1 MTFEEKLAAIRTA
14 MKQQGIDA
22 YIIPSSDPHT
32 SEYLPEHYKCL
43 LFVCGFT
50 GSQGTLVITEDFAGL
65 WADFRYFEQAEDQL
79 KGSGYQLVKLKVQH
93 TPEYIDWLFEKLP
106 EGAVVGFDEALLSVN
121 LGKKLKNDLSS
132 KRITL
137 KNADLLSSVWLNR
150 PALPS
155 GKAFMIKDEDAG
167 QSVNSKLE
175 SVRTELKG
183 LKSDYLFISA
193 LDEVAWV
200 FNLRGHDV
208 PFNPVVLSFA
218 LIGAGSAT
226 LFIDPS
232 KLDDKSQ
239 LSLHSAGVEVLNYNA
254 VNNALLSVKG
264 CTVFIDP
271 ARISYF
277 LFKIIEQHSRINEG
291 ISPVAFLKARKNETE
306 IKAIK
311 SYMVKDGVAMTRF
324 CKWIEDNI
332 GRIQITELSASEK
345 LKTFRAEQEGF
356 AGVSFTT
363 IGGYNAHA
371 ALPHYTPSPETDT
384 ELRAEGLFLVDSGGQ
399 YHYGTT
405 DITRMIPLGPVSEQA
420 KTDYTLVLKA
430 LIEGTCLSFPKGTC
444 GYQIDSVIRKP
455 LWEYGINYGH
465 GTGHGVGFY
474 LNVHEG
480 PQNIGP
486 ANVPV
491 AIQPGMITSIEPG
504 IYRPG
509 LHGVRIENLVL
520 AVPDRITP
528 FSEFIRFET
537 VTLAYIDTS
546 LVRNELLE
554 PRHIKW
560 LNDYNEQVYQ
570 ELVPFLTAEEEEW
583 LRDKISP

>member
-1 MTFEEKLAAIRTA
+1 

-43 LFVCGFT
+43 LFACGFT

-264 CTVFIDP
+264 CTVFIDH

-444 GYQIDSVIRKP
+444 GYQIDSVVRKP

-520 AVPDRITP
+520 AVPDKITP

-537 VTLAYIDTS
+537 VTLAYIDPS

-554 PRHIKW
+554 PRHITW

-570 ELVPFLTAEEEEW
+570 ELAPFLTTEEAEW
-583 LRDKISP
+583 LRNKIKGT